1 MRPRTPPTHTP
12 PAPSPASR
20 PVPASDP
27 EVAGRTRSG
36 RPKVCVEHVSVQLGG
51 NQILDGVSLD
61 VAQHEFLCIIGT
73 SGGGKTTLL
82 RSVAGLLPLSE
93 GSVHLDDEPVLK
105 PSPRIAMVFQQ
116 FGLFPWKTV
125 RSNVEYGL
133 RVQGRLA
140 TDTAQRVDR
149 LLQVMNLAHCAGHYP
164 HQLSGGMKQ
173 RVGIARALSVEPE
186 LLLLDEPFS
195 AVDAITR
202 ELLQNEVLELWERDG
217 AMTGMLITHDID
229 EAILM
234 ADRVVVI
241 AGPPG
246 RVVLEVPVDIPRPR
260 SARAVR
266 SHPDYPDLRETLWN
280 ALQNAPARTGEPS

>member
-1 MRPRTPPTHTP
+1 MPPRTSSTHPSTE
-12 PAPSPASR
+12 PAPHPESAGDTSP
-20 PVPASDP
+20 D
-27 EVAGRTRSG
+27 RS
-36 RPKVCVEHVSVQLGG
+36 KVRVENVSVHLAG
-51 NQILDGVSLD
+51 NQILDGISLE
-61 VAQHEFLCIIGT
+61 VAPHEFLGIIGT

-82 RSVAGLLPLSE
+82 RSIAGLLPLSG
-93 GSVHLDDEPVLK
+93 GSVRLDGVPVVG
-105 PSPRIAMVFQQ
+105 PTRRIAMVFQH

-133 RVQGRLA
+133 RVQGRV
-140 TDTAQRVDR
+140 TDDTGERVDR
-149 LLQVMNLAHCAGHYP
+149 LLRIMNLAHCAGHYP

-173 RVGIARALSVEPE
+173 RVGIARALAVEPE

-202 ELLQNEVLELWERDG
+202 ELLQNEVLELWDRDA

-246 RVVLEVPVDIPRPR
+246 RVALEVPVDIPRPR
-260 SARAVR
+260 SARSVR
-266 SHPDYPDLRETLWN
+266 THPDYPQLRETLWN
-280 ALQNAPARTGEPS
+280 ALQAREAP

>member
-1 MRPRTPPTHTP
+1 VPGAHS
-12 PAPSPASR
+12 SPARPLASTGSPGKTATTSR
-20 PVPASDP
+20 P
-27 EVAGRTRSG
+27 G
-36 RPKVCVEHVSVQLGG
+36 PKVCIDHVSVRLAGT
-51 NQILDGVSLD
+51 QILDDISLD
-61 VAQHEFLCIIGT
+61 VAPHEFLCIIGT

-82 RSVAGLLPLSE
+82 RSVAGLLPTCGGTVE
-93 GSVHLDDEPVLK
+93 LDGAPVLS
-105 PSPRIAMVFQQ
+105 PTPRIAMVFQQ

-133 RVQGRLA
+133 RVQGRLDDGA
-140 TDTAQRVDR
+140 SDRIDR
-149 LLQVMNLAHCAGHYP
+149 LLRIMNLQYVEDHYP

-173 RVGIARALSVEPE
+173 RVGIARALCVEPE

-202 ELLQNEVLELWERDG
+202 ELLQNEVLELWERDQD
-217 AMTGMLITHDID
+217 MTGMLITHDID

-246 RVVLEVPVDIPRPR
+246 RVALEVPVDIPRPR
-260 SARAVR
+260 TGRSVR
-266 SHPDYPDLRETLWN
+266 SHPDYPDLRDTLWN
-280 ALQNAPARTGEPS
+280 ALQPGSARDRVAS